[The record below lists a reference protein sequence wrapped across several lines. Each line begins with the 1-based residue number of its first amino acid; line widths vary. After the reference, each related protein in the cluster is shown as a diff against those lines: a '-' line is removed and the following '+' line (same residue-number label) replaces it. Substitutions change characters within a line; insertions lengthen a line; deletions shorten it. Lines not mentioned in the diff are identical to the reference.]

1 MNLISSRFPNGS
13 LTPSSGWSL
22 SSEFYSSPNILGLIF
37 VSSAMGVG
45 IQAVGQEEGA
55 PMLGLFRSL
64 LKVRV
69 KL

>member
-1 MNLISSRFPNGS
+1 MI
-13 LTPSSGWSL
+13 PSSGWSL
-22 SSEFYSSPNILGLIF
+22 SGEFYSSPNILGLIF
-37 VSSAMGVG
+37 VSAAMGVG